1 MVTEENVVIQPVK
14 KSTPF
19 LLKVVS
25 VLLLIE
31 GVIGF
36 LFFTV
41 VMVYQYANPEFLS
54 GWGYGHY
61 SGSALYLILSIYSMV
76 HLGLILS
83 AFLILNRK
91 KQGIYI
97 LTLSL
102 FVLEILSFLLYDEV
116 NWVGLAAGLTI
127 IVVMLLFWKSFE

>member
-1 MVTEENVVIQPVK
+1 MVTEENVVIQSVK

-25 VLLLIE
+25 ILLLID

-41 VMVYQYANPEFLS
+41 VMAYQYTNPEFLS
-54 GWGYGHY
+54 GWGYGQY
-61 SGSALYLILSIYSMV
+61 SGSLLYLILSIYIMV

-102 FVLEILSFLLYDEV
+102 FVLEILSFLLYDEI

-127 IVVMLLFWKSFE
+127 IVVTLLFWKSFK